1 MKKALSMFAAAA
13 MISVMMAS
21 SSFAYIGWVRDTR
34 FTPERWWYSTQDNF
48 GDWYRGETGK
58 VKWAWIDSNHDG
70 LEECYCFGDD
80 GWMKANQRTPDGYY
94 VNGEGPVGRER
105 CRADSFGALL
115 RTGCKKII
123 ETENRLG
130 RNPSCFCFS

>member
-94 VNGEGPVGRER
+94 VNEKGQWVVNEIGR
-105 CRADSFGALL
+105 AHV
-115 RTGCKKII
+115 
-123 ETENRLG
+123 
-130 RNPSCFCFS
+130 

>member
-1 MKKALSMFAAAA
+1 MKKALTVFVAAA
-13 MISVMMAS
+13 MVSVMMAS
-21 SSFAYIGWVRDTR
+21 NAFAYIGWVRDTR

-80 GWMKANQRTPDGYY
+80 GWIKAQRSLHSHPD
-94 VNGEGPVGRER
+94 VGRYSLAESFECG
-105 CRADSFGALL
+105 CRDSIRSAPPAGF
-115 RTGCKKII
+115 C
-123 ETENRLG
+123 
-130 RNPSCFCFS
+130 NP

>member
-1 MKKALSMFAAAA
+1 MNSRNIQEEESKMKKALSMFAAAA

-94 VNGEGPVGRER
+94 VNEKGQWTVNGVVQTRSAHYYAP
-105 CRADSFGALL
+105 GA
-115 RTGCKKII
+115 RK
-123 ETENRLG
+123 
-130 RNPSCFCFS
+130 

>member
-1 MKKALSMFAAAA
+1 MKKALTVFAAAA
-13 MISVMMAS
+13 MVSVMMAS
-21 SSFAYIGWVRDTR
+21 NAFAYIGWVRDTR

-94 VNGEGPVGRER
+94 VNEKGQWTVNGVVQTRSAHYYAP
-105 CRADSFGALL
+105 GARRSLRL
-115 RTGCKKII
+115 RTA
-123 ETENRLG
+123 R

>member
-21 SSFAYIGWVRDTR
+21 SSYAYIGWVRDTR

-94 VNGEGPVGRER
+94 VNEKGQWVVNGVVQTRSAHYYAP
-105 CRADSFGALL
+105 GA
-115 RTGCKKII
+115 R
-123 ETENRLG
+123 R
-130 RNPSCFCFS
+130 